1 MRFNGSNSR
10 LRRKFR
16 RLCPSWRKSS
26 CVENGK
32 ALGPSHP
39 YFFPPSH
46 ERLGVPEHARPAS
59 RFDCSSIGA
68 HPRTSQ
74 AYTRD
79 AYAYCVPA
87 PTGLADKHRRQT
99 PTTISGRCSR
109 HAAVAAISEGSMARL
124 VGVRANS
131 PGDRQTNAAGGSGD
145 DGVLLLEQLRPA
157 FTKVQISSCAF
168 AKRRQCIGLGNRG
181 VEQSGSSSGS

>member
-1 MRFNGSNSR
+1 MRFTGSNSG
-10 LRRKFR
+10 LRWKFR

-109 HAAVAAISEGSMARL
+109 HAAVAGWSACGRTPLAIVRPMPL
-124 VGVRANS
+124 VD
-131 PGDRQTNAAGGSGD
+131 PGD

-157 FTKVQISSCAF
+157 FTKLQISSCAF